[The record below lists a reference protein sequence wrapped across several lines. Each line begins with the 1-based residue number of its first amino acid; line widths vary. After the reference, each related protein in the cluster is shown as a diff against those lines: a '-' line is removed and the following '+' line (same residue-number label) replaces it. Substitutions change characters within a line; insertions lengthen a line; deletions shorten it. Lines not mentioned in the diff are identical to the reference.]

1 MAGKKKNTKS
11 TEELD
16 ALNPEDLSYSPPKE
30 EAEKGELQKFMET
43 SLNSMTHVSY
53 IYMIV
58 QAMFPEWDITNKS
71 PYAESEAKQL
81 EDKQT
86 FRKRYSLKFNKLM
99 IMKEIRRRD
108 PKHKEKDTKNQDAE
122 FLLNYLASDHLKLT
136 DERDV
141 QFVKH
146 FERESRKLLYSVLEE
161 EKNFKERMSA
171 VKNTISAVVTTPP
184 VVMPLKLPPGAL
196 ENLTES
202 LAAPATKKQ
211 KTGNKSGDG
220 KATKTATPSKL
231 PVRGRRPGKKKAET
245 APAAAAVIA
254 APVVMPSNGDMNNKL
269 DALMMGVGQITQ
281 AIAQMTSKQQ
291 EEDIRKEISAL
302 KKELRERQLALVGEK
317 DAETK
322 KTLTAF
328 VDEIRKEIAAL
339 TKKNKGGVTYTL

>member
-1 MAGKKKNTKS
+1 MAGKKKNAKS
-11 TEELD
+11 AEDLD
-16 ALNPEDLSYSPPKE
+16 ALNPEDPSYSPPNE

-43 SLNSMTHVSY
+43 SLNSLTHVSY

-58 QAMFPEWDITNKS
+58 QAMYPEWDIRNKS

-108 PKHKEKDTKNQDAE
+108 PKHKEKDTKNQDVE
-122 FLLNYLASDHLKLT
+122 FLLNYLGSVHLKLT

-141 QFVKH
+141 RYVKH

-196 ENLTES
+196 EHLTES
-202 LAAPATKKQ
+202 LAVPVAKKQ
-211 KTGNKSGDG
+211 KTGNKNGDA
-220 KATKTATPSKL
+220 KATKTATTPAKS
-231 PVRGRRPGKKKAET
+231 PVRGRRPAKKTKAEAT
-245 APAAAAVIA
+245 PAVAAAIA
-254 APVVMPSNGDMNNKL
+254 APVMMLNNGDVNNKL
-269 DALMMGVGQITQ
+269 DALMMEVGQITE
-281 AIAQMTSKQQ
+281 AIAQLTNNQQ
-291 EEDIRKEISAL
+291 EEDIRKELSAL

-322 KTLTAF
+322 KTLKAF
-328 VDEIRKEIAAL
+328 VDEIRNEIAAL
-339 TKKNKGGVTYTL
+339 TKKNKGGVT

>member
-1 MAGKKKNTKS
+1 MAGKKKNAKS
-11 TEELD
+11 AEDLD
-16 ALNPEDLSYSPPKE
+16 TLNPEDPSYSPPKD

-58 QAMFPEWDITNKS
+58 QAMYPEWDIKNKS

-86 FRKRYSLKFNKLM
+86 FRKRYSLKFTKLM

-108 PKHKEKDTKNQDAE
+108 PKHKEKNTKNQDE
-122 FLLNYLASDHLKLT
+122 KFLLNYLGADHLKLT

-141 QFVKH
+141 HYVKY
-146 FERESRKLLYSVLEE
+146 FERESRKLLMSVLQE

-202 LAAPATKKQ
+202 LAAPVVKKQ
-211 KTGNKSGDG
+211 KTGNKNGDT
-220 KATKTATPSKL
+220 KATKTATPAKSPAKGRGASK
-231 PVRGRRPGKKKAET
+231 KKKADAAE
-245 APAAAAVIA
+245 PAAIA
-254 APVVMPSNGDMNNKL
+254 APVVMPSNGDLNSKL

-281 AIAQMTSKQQ
+281 AIAQLTNKQQ
-291 EEDIRKEISAL
+291 EEDTRKEIAAL
-302 KKELRERQLALVGEK
+302 KKELRERQLAWVGEK
-317 DAETK
+317 NAETK
-322 KTLTAF
+322 RTLKAF
-328 VDEIRKEIAAL
+328 VDEIKKEIAAL
-339 TKKNKGGVTYTL
+339 TKKKKVG